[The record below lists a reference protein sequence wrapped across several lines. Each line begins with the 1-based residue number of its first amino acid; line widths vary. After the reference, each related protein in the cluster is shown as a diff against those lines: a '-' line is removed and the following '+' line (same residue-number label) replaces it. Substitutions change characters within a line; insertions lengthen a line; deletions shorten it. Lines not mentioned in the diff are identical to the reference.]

1 MKKHI
6 FVLFILILGVSVL
19 FACRKNDVLSYSE
32 KEKKEIDAVIQKNQN
47 IDSLSVLLDRFK
59 KEKNLYGQV
68 AVYEKTGKIYRENAS
83 FENAIRCHENSLEIA
98 SLMNDT
104 LEIIEALN
112 NMGTNY
118 RRLGILA
125 DASEYHFKA
134 LNLIERMGESTY
146 AIKKSRLV
154 ALNGI
159 GNIYLTLGNK
169 EAAEKIFRQ
178 SLAGEKELNS
188 ALGQAIN
195 TANIGSIFED
205 RGQYDSAYVY
215 YQQSLFFNR
224 LAKSDLGVSLCYN
237 HFGHL
242 HENKGE
248 LEEALVNY
256 HKAYDIMKEKSDR
269 WHWLESCISMTRV
282 LLLQNKTA
290 QAQTYLEQARC
301 TAQTIHSLEHLSAIH
316 KLDYLYFLKKNDCKR
331 ALENYIRSHIYADSV
346 NNKENI
352 NHIQNLRVNHE
363 REKSFQEMNIVRQNY
378 MEEQRNKRIILVVSL
393 LALLMT
399 CSVIMFLW
407 YALQMRSKTNRALRQ
422 MEQMRTSFF
431 TNITHEFR
439 TPLTVIL
446 GLVEQMQKMEAGK
459 GEIERYLHPV
469 QRQGSNL
476 LELLNQLLEMSK
488 LMVKADHKQWY
499 RGNVVA
505 YIRMTLDC
513 YREYAG
519 SHDINLQFIPE
530 SNSIEMDFIPEY
542 FNKIMRNLLSNALKY
557 TPTNG
562 VIRVEMEKDES
573 LLILQVFN
581 TGNEIPEEDI
591 SRIFETF
598 YQGSNNDKQI
608 GTGIGL
614 PFIRQ
619 IVESMNGNIVV
630 GNKKGEGVVFTVR
643 LPLNQITVNSLPWE
657 EGIAAAELFTEK
669 KEKEVGRTEMDC
681 IEDNLRPSILIVED
695 NPDISFYIS
704 TLLKNKYNLYY
715 ASNGKEGID
724 KAKSCMPDLI
734 LTDLMMSGMDGYVLC
749 HEIRQSEILNHIPII
764 IITAKSDATDRIHG
778 LKEGADA
785 FLLKPFNAD
794 ELLVRVEKLLE
805 QRRLLRNKYSKALQ
819 EGSEQ
824 NVELTPGNRDFLNR
838 LTAIIHCHLS
848 NKELNADLIADKVC
862 MSRTQLNRKVRA
874 ITDCTATTYI
884 LRIRMEKAKRLLSS
898 TEQSIGDIAMA
909 CGFEDTSYFAR
920 VFKQMF
926 DFTPTQFRKTPRS

>member
-316 KLDYLYFLKKNDCKR
+316 KLDYLYFKKKNDCKR

-439 TPLTVIL
+439 TPLTV
-446 GLVEQMQKMEAGK
+446 
-459 GEIERYLHPV
+459 
-469 QRQGSNL
+469 
-476 LELLNQLLEMSK
+476 
-488 LMVKADHKQWY
+488 
-499 RGNVVA
+499 
-505 YIRMTLDC
+505 DC